1 MDFIS
6 NGHNNPFQIFENVET
21 PKAEKVELNLPLF
34 GTIDISPWA
43 SGVSSSGVPITK
55 DTTKPEE
62 SALIINNSPEEDIQ
76 GIQEFVS
83 QNTTSQNNK
92 IKNGS
97 KEAAKKFF
105 IEKGLSPHQAAGI
118 VGNLIQESNLNTS
131 IKGDGGK
138 SFGIAQ
144 WNGDRRKGLQNF
156 AKERG
161 TDISD
166 LNTQLEYV
174 WKELNS
180 THKNALDE
188 ILQSKNSDEATVAFM
203 RKFEKPNEKYANLA
217 ARLRYAKSCLS

>member
-1 MDFIS
+1 MYSFLDNDFFGVYQ
-6 NGHNNPFQIFENVET
+6 NTET
-21 PKAEKVELNLPLF
+21 PKVELKLPLNDNP
-34 GTIDISPWA
+34 IELDWA
-43 SGVSSSGVPITK
+43 DRVTETGIPIVKSSSN
-55 DTTKPEE
+55 DE
-62 SALIINNSPEEDIQ
+62 SKSESKLIVNNSPEAEIATQ
-76 GIQEFVS
+76 STPSKQ
-83 QNTTSQNNK
+83 QTTNTAVNTNITGQQK
-92 IKNGS
+92 Q
-97 KEAAKKFF
+97 AMKFF
-105 IEKGLSPHQAAGI
+105 TSKGLSYHQAAGI
-118 VGNLIQESNLNTS
+118 VGNLMQESNLNTS

-180 THKNALDE
+180 THKSALDG
-188 ILQSKNSDEATVAFM
+188 ILQSKNSDEATIAFM
-203 RKFEKPNEKYANLA
+203 RKFEKPNEKYANLT